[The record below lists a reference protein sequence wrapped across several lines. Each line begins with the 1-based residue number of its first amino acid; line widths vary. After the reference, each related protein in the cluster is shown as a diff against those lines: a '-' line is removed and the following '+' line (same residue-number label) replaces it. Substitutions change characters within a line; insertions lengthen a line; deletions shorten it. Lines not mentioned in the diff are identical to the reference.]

1 MRYEGYI
8 KKNEQQIEKA
18 KKLEK
23 KPLPEDID
31 YDKIQGLR
39 LEARERLKRVR
50 PLTLGQAGR
59 IYGVNPADVTVLIV
73 WLASNKHN

>member
-73 WLASNKHN
+73 WLASNKQN